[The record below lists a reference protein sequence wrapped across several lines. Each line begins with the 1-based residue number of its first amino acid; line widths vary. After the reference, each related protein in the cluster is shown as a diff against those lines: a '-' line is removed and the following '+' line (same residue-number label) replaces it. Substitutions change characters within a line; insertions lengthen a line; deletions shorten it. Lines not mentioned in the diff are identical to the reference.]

1 MVNVHHKEVLIAS
14 TSKGAEL
21 SASDAEHDDRDN
33 RSSSSSED
41 LNLRGFTDEETK
53 VLSLM
58 MSLKEV
64 ELFRN
69 EMSAYRDFTACDVPK
84 FDGVLDP
91 IASTRWPAD
100 VKRHQKLDVRVAK
113 TSQEALQSPRWLWRG
128 WLLYLPAVLS
138 LFSLILF
145 LLIVMG
151 VALLRGCIVMVL
163 IEPWVWVE
171 HCGSLVGIV
180 VGRRCSD
187 LLGGNRCVTKIVLL
201 EFKSVPLTSR
211 FVDRCHDEELFGE
224 VLETSP
230 LLSERDSLEVDW
242 HIRISLQEFVILP
255 VKELS
260 RKKRVVRSSLVVMD
274 PAGRRSSQL
283 LA

>member
-1 MVNVHHKEVLIAS
+1 MPHKMEVFNHMDSKDVNTDSIPPFVLGNNDGYGKTYYSDSLTLGPEYREDESISKEIR
-14 TSKGAEL
+14 
-21 SASDAEHDDRDN
+21 H
-33 RSSSSSED
+33 
-41 LNLRGFTDEETK
+41 
-53 VLSLM
+53 LM
-58 MSLKEV
+58 KLER
-64 ELFRN
+64 E
-69 EMSAYRDFTACDVPK
+69 A
-84 FDGVLDP
+84 
-91 IASTRWPAD
+91 
-100 VKRHQKLDVRVAK
+100 KRHKGEV
-113 TSQEALQSPRWLWRG
+113 TWLWRG

>member
-1 MVNVHHKEVLIAS
+1 MPV
-14 TSKGAEL
+14 TS
-21 SASDAEHDDRDN
+21 SPRIVCI
-33 RSSSSSED
+33 
-41 LNLRGFTDEETK
+41 NL
-53 VLSLM
+53 
-58 MSLKEV
+58 
-64 ELFRN
+64 
-69 EMSAYRDFTACDVPK
+69 
-84 FDGVLDP
+84 
-91 IASTRWPAD
+91 
-100 VKRHQKLDVRVAK
+100 
-113 TSQEALQSPRWLWRG
+113 QEIWRRWLWRG

-211 FVDRCHDEELFGE
+211 FVGVCNPPGERIEQEKTSSKILPCAMNEIRQSLAALTTTNTAIGGQNGQMVNPGFGRQANQFSR
-224 VLETSP
+224 LEKVESP
-230 LLSERDSLEVDW
+230 KFQRDNVRDWAFKRDQFFAVDNTLAVEKVKIKSVHLDDKALLW
-242 HIRISLQEFVILP
+242 HI
-255 VKELS
+255 
-260 RKKRVVRSSLVVMD
+260 
-274 PAGRRSSQL
+274 
-283 LA
+283 